1 MIYLLCQAI
10 IITHI
15 DAGKRLR
22 IRDTQEITQRINH
35 NKGNPI
41 ENWLSTLPLSLENLV
56 DPFLQKTP
64 ENMPRYD
71 GLSLRC
77 VRISTRITPSG
88 TETAGGVRAS
98 DFRDRLGARNIFID
112 TDASTELVK
121 KAKEITEELCPEM
134 HDALAQELAVIA
146 KNLEMKTEQEI
157 VMELGSKL
165 IPAKK
170 EDDRSLK
177 RMVDRLWSNAVDLP
191 LDPSVVAILPSLPIP
206 KPDLVFGYSEK
217 AFNTNQFQVM
227 KLLEIQP
234 RKYYAMPDG
243 KVSFPFLDIEF
254 KALATGGNQFVAS
267 NQAANSGAIAMQ
279 GTLELARR
287 ISAEGKI
294 VDSDEPQFFSL
305 SIDNWMARINVHWLS
320 RKAENEAYCY
330 HMTMLARYFLD
341 AKGIKAVN
349 RAIKGILHYGL
360 NERLIK
366 ICDQLDI
373 YSQKVKEKAIID
385 KGHLASDSL
394 PEEQQQQRP
403 PRKRK
408 NVDSLTNRRQAPRLR
423 RARNLSED
431 VEEEEE
437 EGDEE
442 GAAAEQMK
450 ILKQKDDRL
459 NLRNKATANQRAKKG
474 EPTVRKSARLLAR
487 GPNN

>member
-1 MIYLLCQAI
+1 M
-10 IITHI
+10 
-15 DAGKRLR
+15 
-22 IRDTQEITQRINH
+22 
-35 NKGNPI
+35 
-41 ENWLSTLPLSLENLV
+41 
-56 DPFLQKTP
+56 
-64 ENMPRYD
+64 
-71 GLSLRC
+71 
-77 VRISTRITPSG
+77 
-88 TETAGGVRAS
+88 
-98 DFRDRLGARNIFID
+98 
-112 TDASTELVK
+112 VK
-121 KAKEITEELCPEM
+121 KAKEVTEELCPEM

-146 KNLEMKTEQEI
+146 KNLETKTEQEI
-157 VMELGSKL
+157 MMESGSKL

-170 EDDRSLK
+170 EDDQSLK
-177 RMVDRLWSNAVDLP
+177 RMVDRLLSNAVDLP

-217 AFNTNQFQVM
+217 AFNTNQLQLM

-243 KVSFPFLDIEF
+243 IVSFPFLDIEF
-254 KALATGGNQFVAS
+254 VALATGGNQFVAP
-267 NQAANSGAIAMQ
+267 NQAANTGAIAMQ

-287 ISAEGKI
+287 ISAEEKI

-305 SIDNWMARINVHWLS
+305 SIDNRMARINVHWLS

-360 NERLIK
+360 NERLIN
-366 ICDQLDI
+366 ICKQIDI

-394 PEEQQQQRP
+394 PEQQQQRP
-403 PRKRK
+403 PLKRK
-408 NVDSLTNRRQAPRLR
+408 NVDSLTNRRQGPRLR
-423 RARNLSED
+423 RARNFSE
-431 VEEEEE
+431 VVGEEEE

-450 ILKQKDDRL
+450 ILQQKDNRL
-459 NLRNKATANQRAKKG
+459 NLRTKATANQRAKKG
-474 EPTVRKSARLLAR
+474 EPIVRKSARLLAR